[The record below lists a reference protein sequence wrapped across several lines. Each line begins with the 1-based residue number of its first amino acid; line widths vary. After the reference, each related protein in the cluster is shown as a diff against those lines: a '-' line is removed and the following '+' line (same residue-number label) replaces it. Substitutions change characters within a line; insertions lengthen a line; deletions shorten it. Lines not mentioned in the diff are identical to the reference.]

1 MQDLDRNHDHGAA
14 WSFLTIVIFK
24 NVCVHT
30 SCRLALYARQMKD
43 VQAYYCACCLA
54 ASLSNLWCY
63 PLRHAKKLT
72 IITICSKHWR
82 GLPNNNQWSRR
93 YRWNQL
99 SKIAILVWA
108 VIVCWVCAADE
119 LSDFS
124 LYVVNVCEEF
134 SLAVLIHQMCRISFQ
149 RCSKLLVLVSFFAL
163 GVHGMVGLSS
173 ASLCRC

>member
-1 MQDLDRNHDHGAA
+1 MIMGLHGL
-14 WSFLTIVIFK
+14 FLRSWFSKAFVFT
-24 NVCVHT
+24 
-30 SCRLALYARQMKD
+30 RLAVSRCTLDKWRMSTFTVVYVA
-43 VQAYYCACCLA
+43 LPHHTP
-54 ASLSNLWCY
+54 SNLGCY
-63 PLRHAKKLT
+63 SLRRAKKLT
-72 IITICSKHWR
+72 ITTICSKRCR

-99 SKIAILVWA
+99 PKIAILVWA
-108 VIVCWVCAADE
+108 VIVCWVRAADE

-163 GVHGMVGLSS
+163 GVHGKVGLSS